1 MSDVQ
6 ADRIER
12 MNRFVKR
19 MNEVDRDLS
28 SPHVRP

>member
-19 MNEVDRDLS
+19 MNVTAKGIKGG
-28 SPHVRP
+28 